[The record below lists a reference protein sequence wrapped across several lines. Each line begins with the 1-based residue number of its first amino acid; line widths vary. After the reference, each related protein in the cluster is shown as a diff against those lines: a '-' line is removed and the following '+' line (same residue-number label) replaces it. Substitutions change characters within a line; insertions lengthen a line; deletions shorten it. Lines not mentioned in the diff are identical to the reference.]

1 MMKPH
6 RNADV
11 IKAFAD
17 GRDCE
22 FLGNITKKWLP
33 ISNFRD
39 FDTYCC
45 TRIKPEPKP
54 DIVDYL
60 FVSNKSDQD
69 LVKLNWVKFDTAN
82 LRLTWDGET
91 LELIDAEVIK

>member
-1 MMKPH
+1 MKPH

-39 FDTYCC
+39 FDTYSF

-82 LRLTWDGET
+82 LRLIWDGET

>member
-39 FDTYCC
+39 FDTYSC

-54 DIVDYL
+54 DVVDYL

-82 LRLTWDGET
+82 LRLIWDGET
-91 LELIDAEVIK
+91 LELIDAEVLK